1 MSTEKIVSDPDS
13 PEGVNII
20 KPETPIKTP
29 KTIES
34 ICKLLNLL
42 FQKEMPD
49 RLFWWENKSGSKDKV
64 LTITDGEVKRDK
76 NNNELHDFKDV
87 KYIPLLDQKLQTK
100 VCQYLIEAKNRKTIK
115 EKVVIGFKDGKFTKN
130 GTTLSDTENK
140 KFLRARNGMADAS
153 SDYWDHFHFLKEG
166 SKIGATTGSFSLPP
180 GTTCL
185 DGVPCAHEG
194 CYAYKSFRNPA
205 ARACW
210 FSNLALLQE
219 GKSPKGVDRYKQFV
233 DECVKFIKKHSLTH
247 FRFHVSGDIDIGT
260 NKKNYVDAICA
271 IAKECGKVH
280 FWTYTKD
287 YAAWDGVSVPSNLV
301 VILSAWGE
309 FRPNDN
315 LSNKHPV
322 AFLYD
327 ENDDDIMERLEKDGV
342 IRKLRHFNEEELS
355 AEEAN
360 RRKQARKEDA
370 KKYAQ
375 KAHSSDDPVVFCPC
389 SDPAIKETVTCDKC
403 KLCFSRSAHHNV
415 AFHKH

>member
-1 MSTEKIVSDPDS
+1 MSTEKIVADPDS
-13 PEGVNII
+13 PEGVKIV
-20 KPETPIKTP
+20 KPETVIKGP
-29 KTIES
+29 KTMES
-34 ICKLLNLL
+34 LCKLLNIL

-49 RLFWWENKSGSKDKV
+49 RLFWWENKGGTKEKV
-64 LTITDGEVKRDK
+64 LTITDGEVKRNK
-76 NNNELHDFKDV
+76 NNDELHDFKDV
-87 KYIPLLDQKLQTK
+87 KYIPLIEPKLQNK
-100 VCQYLIEAKNRKTIK
+100 VCLYLIEAKNRKTIQ
-115 EKVVIGFKDGKFTKN
+115 EKTLIGFKNGKFTKN
-130 GTTLSDTENK
+130 GVELSDKENE
-140 KFLRARNGMADAS
+140 KFLRARNGMANES
-153 SDYWDHFHFLKEG
+153 SDYWDHFHFLEEG

-219 GKSPKGVDRYKQFV
+219 GKNSKSVDRYKQFV
-233 DECVKFIKKHSLTH
+233 DECINFIKKHKLTH

-260 NKKNYVDAICA
+260 NKNKYVAAICE
-271 IAKECGKVH
+271 IAKACSNVY

-287 YAAWDGVSVPSNLV
+287 YAAWDGVSVPGNLV

-309 FRPNDN
+309 FRPNES

-327 ENDDDIMERLEKDGV
+327 EKDKDIMDRLERDG
-342 IRKLRHFNEEELS
+342 IIPKLQHYDEEKLS
-355 AEEAN
+355 AEEEEK
-360 RRKQARKEDA
+360 RKKAREKAA

-375 KAHSSDDPVVFCPC
+375 KEHSSDDPVVFCPC